1 MKEMMRKMIDW
12 QRIWDDDGITGC
24 YSPVKIIAY
33 VLSFFYRL
41 IINFRNWL
49 YDHKILKEVIFS
61 CPVISVGNITVG
73 GTGKTPCVIMLAQML
88 QENGFKPAILSR
100 GYGGKSINPVNIVS
114 DGHKILLD
122 SRIAGDEPFLI
133 AQTLK
138 GIPVITGAKRIVT
151 GKIAIDQFGADVLIC
166 DDAMQ
171 HRQIFRDINLVLL
184 DSRSLSGKNH
194 LLPRG
199 RLREPITELKRAS
212 AILLTRTNEAD
223 AQQINNQTEKS
234 FKIENIP
241 IFRSIHRPQDIV
253 SGDYSEQKPL
263 SELKGKK
270 IFAFCGIANPDSFR
284 KTLSDVQA
292 QVLSFD
298 IFPDH
303 HRYSI
308 SELGKIKSEF
318 IDCRAD
324 FIVSTQK
331 DGARLQEFNEFL
343 NMIYMLRIEMEII
356 PSGESFKKFILD
368 QIAASRKNKPTKRK
382 PA

>member
-1 MKEMMRKMIDW
+1 MKKVMRKMIDW
-12 QRIWDDDGITGC
+12 QRIWDDDGITGW

-33 VLSFFYRL
+33 ILSFFYRL

-49 YDHKILKEVIFS
+49 YDHKIFKEVVLP

-100 GYGGKSINPVNIVS
+100 GYSGKSIHPVNIVS

-122 SRIAGDEPFLI
+122 SETAADEPFLI
-133 AQTLK
+133 AQVLK
-138 GIPVITGAKRIVT
+138 RVPVITGAKRIVT
-151 GKIAIDQFGADVLIC
+151 GEAAINQFGANVLIC

-171 HRQIFRDINLVLL
+171 HRQIFRDVNLVLF
-184 DSRSLSGKNH
+184 DSHSLNRKNYI
-194 LLPRG
+194 LPRG
-199 RLREPITELKRAS
+199 RLREPIAGLGRAS
-212 AILLTRTNEAD
+212 AFVLTRTNEV
-223 AQQINNQTEKS
+223 QQMKNTIGKLAQTEK
-234 FKIENIP
+234 IP
-241 IFRSIHRPQDIV
+241 IFMSIHKPKDIGK
-253 SGDYSEQKPL
+253 GDYSAQKSISIL
-263 SELKGKK
+263 AGKK
-270 IFAFCGIANPDSFR
+270 VCAFCGIANPDSFR
-284 KTLSDVQA
+284 KTLSDAQT

-303 HRYSI
+303 HRYSQC
-308 SELGKIKSEF
+308 ELEKIKVKF
-318 IDCRAD
+318 VDCHAD

-331 DGARLQEFNEFL
+331 DGARLKEFPEFL
-343 NMIYMLRIEMEII
+343 NLIYMLRIELEIV

-368 QIAASRKNKPTKRK
+368 RLATAQKNKLTTRM